1 MIMID
6 ICGTVYKS
14 GSLKYLHFNIFLSV
28 LDDGK
33 ISWEE
38 FVAFFADGV
47 MGKEE
52 LRSLFDEIDT
62 HKTK

>member
-1 MIMID
+1 MYALWFLVLNLS
-6 ICGTVYKS
+6 IC
-14 GSLKYLHFNIFLSV
+14 FA
-28 LDDGK
+28 DDGK

-52 LRSLFDEIDT
+52 LRKLFEEIDT

>member
-1 MIMID
+1 MVAQI
-6 ICGTVYKS
+6 S
-14 GSLKYLHFNIFLSV
+14 
-28 LDDGK
+28 DDGK

-52 LRSLFDEIDT
+52 LRALFEKIDT
-62 HKTK
+62 HNTKLVVLLKKICF